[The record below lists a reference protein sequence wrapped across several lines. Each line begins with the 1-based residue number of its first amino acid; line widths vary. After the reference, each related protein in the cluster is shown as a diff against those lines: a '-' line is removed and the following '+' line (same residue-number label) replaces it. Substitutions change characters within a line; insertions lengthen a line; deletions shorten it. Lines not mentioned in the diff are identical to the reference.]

1 MPCTWDFI
9 QNDCVLEVTEQ
20 PANRLDQNFN
30 LASLT
35 WVLNGNR
42 GISLRD
48 GDGNA
53 ASYTEEQINGFAT
66 IALFIAFLEPLRDAC
81 APPTASGSPT
91 APTAGTGV
99 YSAST
104 PTGAGSTT
112 ANLLSLSV
120 TNVGGA
126 AGIWAGASLPAGFSL
141 SLSQEYDA
149 ASNEYKRVPA
159 IAYDATGTTFFISEY
174 SA

>member
-1 MPCTWDFI
+1 MACTWDFA

-30 LASLT
+30 LSTLT
-35 WVLNGNR
+35 WVLNGDR
-42 GISLRD
+42 GIALRD

-53 ASYTEEQINGFAT
+53 AVYTEEQINGFAT
-66 IALFIAFLEPLRDAC
+66 IALFIAFLEPLRAAC
-81 APPTASGSPT
+81 ALATAAGSMVS
-91 APTAGTGV
+91 PTAGTGT
-99 YSAST
+99 YTASA

-112 ANLLSLSV
+112 ANLLSVSV

-126 AGIWAGASLPAGFSL
+126 AGTWDGVSLPAGFSL
-141 SLSQEYDA
+141 SVSQEYDA

-159 IAYDATGTTFFISEY
+159 IAYNATGTIFFISEL